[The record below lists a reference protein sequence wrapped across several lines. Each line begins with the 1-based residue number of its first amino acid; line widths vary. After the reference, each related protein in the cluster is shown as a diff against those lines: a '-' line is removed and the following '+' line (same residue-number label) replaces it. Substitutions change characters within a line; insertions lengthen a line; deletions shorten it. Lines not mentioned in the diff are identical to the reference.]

1 MVPNV
6 PLMVPNVPCPTLEEE
21 EEDEPRMGGQ
31 WRMAQDA
38 TLGGRGNWS
47 PTGIER
53 TCDVPNSK
61 YKTVRVVL
69 IVVLEIEEVVQEVKC

>member
-6 PLMVPNVPCPTLEEE
+6 PWTTLEE

-31 WRMAQDA
+31 FFGRP
-38 TLGGRGNWS
+38 RGNWS
-47 PTGIER
+47 PTAIEQ
-53 TCDVPNSK
+53 TYDVPNSK

-69 IVVLEIEEVVQEVKC
+69 IVVLVIEEVVQEVKC